1 MGSTQQVVLTSSNY
15 VGHLTPFFDIKAT
28 GYANSKNTDLRLYT
42 DNTTSGTYGNIIIG
56 HNGTN
61 ATGNVGIGTSSPT
74 EKLDLA
80 GNFKLSG
87 NIVLGDATGGSGGGF
102 QVYKNS
108 NVYTYSLVHCQSS
121 LIYLFANPQG
131 SIYDGFPAQSTGI
144 RTSGKLLFMPDGA
157 TAVTMLGN
165 GNVLI
170 GTTTDA
176 GQKLQVNGSVSASSL
191 NLSQGTITAGQLDLL
206 YPNFIRYQSAYY
218 LNIVPKDN
226 SGNTLTTGGQVVIKG
241 DTIQLLHDTQFSMFS
256 GTLFNS
262 GDIVTLKKG
271 VSHYQGSYLAIEGAD
286 APTYNYGTRSGSVLI
301 YPGAETNG
309 NGLGNVIL
317 AHTGTVARGSVIVG
331 GITINNSAIL
341 NVQSTTKGFLPPR
354 MTTTQKNAI
363 ASPATGLQVF
373 DITMNAMCEYNGT
386 AWRVVSAGKQT
397 INATTGATTIDLSAG
412 NVADVTL
419 TLSTVITLTNPTVGT
434 YVIKLIQD
442 SIGGKVVSWPF
453 NVLWSGGTPPTLT
466 ATANKTDVITLM
478 YDGVNYYGTYALN
491 F

>member
-1 MGSTQQVVLTSSNY
+1 
-15 VGHLTPFFDIKAT
+15 
-28 GYANSKNTDLRLYT
+28 
-42 DNTTSGTYGNIIIG
+42 
-56 HNGTN
+56 
-61 ATGNVGIGTSSPT
+61 
-74 EKLDLA
+74 
-80 GNFKLSG
+80 
-87 NIVLGDATGGSGGGF
+87 
-102 QVYKNS
+102 
-108 NVYTYSLVHCQSS
+108 
-121 LIYLFANPQG
+121 
-131 SIYDGFPAQSTGI
+131 
-144 RTSGKLLFMPDGA
+144 
-157 TAVTMLGN
+157 
-165 GNVLI
+165 
-170 GTTTDA
+170 
-176 GQKLQVNGSVSASSL
+176 
-191 NLSQGTITAGQLDLL
+191 
-206 YPNFIRYQSAYY
+206 
-218 LNIVPKDN
+218 
-226 SGNTLTTGGQVVIKG
+226 
-241 DTIQLLHDTQFSMFS
+241 MFS
-256 GTLFNS
+256 GTLFNT
-262 GDIVTLKKG
+262 GDKVTLKKG
-271 VSHYQGSYLAIEGAD
+271 GSHYLGSYLAIEGAD

-317 AHTGTVARGSVIVG
+317 AHSGTAARGSVIVG
-331 GITINNSAIL
+331 GTTINDSAIL
-341 NVQSTTKGFLPPR
+341 NVQSTTKGVLPPR

-442 SIGGKVVSWPF
+442 AIGGKVVSWPF